1 MKTKLQRIGKTQ
13 VEKYNNGGIIIV
25 GGRGASSSGGGGGG
39 GGGSIG
45 QFQMLNQAPNIV
57 ATQQIAQQANAR
69 TFDDT
74 DSRPYHDLLGG
85 KNYFQ
90 SQNLTIDEQIATVNY
105 LSDTKESGTQYSM
118 SQNMNQALAT
128 GKKLTANQQYVYD
141 HMMSSMHNLGEN
153 LNLSRYDHDTFA
165 NALLKQVGIS
175 TSYDKMSMS
184 QLKKALVG
192 TTYKENRLLSTSTND
207 FVNAPQ
213 KTKDVFLTRPV
224 KISYK
229 AKANVQGMMPGN
241 GPGGKIG
248 EMVLAPSG
256 KKDNFKII
264 DVKSTGKKARVKGTQ
279 SYSLPQIEFVVEV
292 DKQD

>member
-1 MKTKLQRIGKTQ
+1 M
-13 VEKYNNGGIIIV
+13 